1 MTASIMVP
9 LDGSEKDDRAI
20 AVAVALSGLSGA
32 GLHLVR
38 VMDGAGPADFTAA
51 AARVPA
57 RVGSPVTTELLA
69 GADPADALVRHATA
83 SAARVIVMATRAPGA
98 VDRALH
104 ASVSDAV
111 MRESPCPVMLVPP
124 GTDYMRD
131 KSVAFGRVLVPLDG
145 SVASEAVLDVLLE
158 LAGGAALE
166 YALLEVVP
174 RGGDREAA
182 AARLEATAAR
192 LRAHGV
198 SSVEYDVSEANDPV
212 DAIDAA
218 VRETLVDFI
227 AMSSRGRSGVRRM
240 VLGSVAGAVV
250 RTSEVPVLLL
260 TPRSLA
266 AAGVHES
273 HPA

>member
-9 LDGSEKDDRAI
+9 LDGSEKDDRAL

-38 VMDGAGPADFTAA
+38 VTDGAGAADFTATA
-51 AARVPA
+51 AWVPA
-57 RVGSPVTTELLA
+57 SIGRPVTTEVIA
-69 GADPADALVRHATA
+69 RDDPAEALVRHAA
-83 SAARVIVMATRAPGA
+83 ESGARVIVMATRAPGA

-111 MRESPCPVMLVPP
+111 LRESPCPVMLVPP

-145 SVASEAVLDVLLE
+145 SVASEAVLDVLLG
-158 LAGGAALE
+158 LSGGAALE

-174 RGGDREAA
+174 RHADRTDA

-192 LRAHGV
+192 MRAHGV
-198 SSVEYDVSEANDPV
+198 RSVDHDVSEANDPAE
-212 DAIDAA
+212 AIAAA

-240 VLGSVAGAVV
+240 ALGSVAETVV
-250 RTSEVPVLLL
+250 RTSEVPVLLV

-273 HPA
+273 HTA